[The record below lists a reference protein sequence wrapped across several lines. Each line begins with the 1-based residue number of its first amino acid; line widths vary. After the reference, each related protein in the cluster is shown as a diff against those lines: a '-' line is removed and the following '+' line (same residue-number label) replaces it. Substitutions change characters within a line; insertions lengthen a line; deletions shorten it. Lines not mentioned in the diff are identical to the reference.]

1 MKYNNSLFIFETL
14 LRSNIFMTSIDNY
27 LEKKI
32 ELNPKINKTF
42 ESKNA
47 PEVVLL
53 LSSLL
58 LHSNNYINV
67 EKNIRDD
74 NDIRELFE
82 LFYVYIVNKIEELIK
97 GAYSDKE
104 EFKLLYDISCRLVI
118 LKFKYTKKTGM
129 FCIKNTKY

>member
-1 MKYNNSLFIFETL
+1 MNYNNSLFIFETL
-14 LRSNIFMTSIDNY
+14 LRDNIFMSTIDNY
-27 LEKKI
+27 IGKKI
-32 ELNPKINKTF
+32 ELNSKVNKTF

-47 PEVVLL
+47 PELVLL

-82 LFYVYIVNKIEELIK
+82 LFYDYIVNKIEELIK
-97 GAYSDKE
+97 GAYSHKE
-104 EFKLLYDISCRLVI
+104 EFKLLYDICCRLVI
-118 LKFKYTKKTGM
+118 LKFKYAKKTGM
-129 FCIKNTKY
+129 FCIKNSK

>member
-47 PEVVLL
+47 PELVLL

-82 LFYVYIVNKIEELIK
+82 LFYEYMQFL
-97 GAYSDKE
+97 
-104 EFKLLYDISCRLVI
+104 
-118 LKFKYTKKTGM
+118 
-129 FCIKNTKY
+129 

>member
-1 MKYNNSLFIFETL
+1 MNYNNSLFIFETL
-14 LRSNIFMTSIDNY
+14 LRDNIFMSTIDNY

-47 PEVVLL
+47 PELVLL

-97 GAYSDKE
+97 GPYSHKE
-104 EFKLLYDISCRLVI
+104 EFNLLYDISCRLVI

>member
-1 MKYNNSLFIFETL
+1 
-14 LRSNIFMTSIDNY
+14 MTSIDNY

-104 EFKLLYDISCRLVI
+104 EFKLLYDICCRLVI
-118 LKFKYTKKTGM
+118 LKFKYAKKKEC
-129 FCIKNTKY
+129 FVLHLFS